1 MVTPPPSSYRV
12 PPGLD
17 APSTQVIEDRES
29 YLKQSRPDIGRRL
42 SDHELELFATG
53 DPVRCLE
60 EQLDAL
66 MPEFLALHDFGATLT
81 LQLLQLFA
89 REERDRPQTLTIR
102 SQGQGMPLATITF
115 VEISS
120 GGEKPLRIYSTDVNA
135 DPQLR
140 QRLGHVLLAH
150 SRLAV
155 MLVAETP
162 RQTLPQLLTPL
173 REAISRGP
181 WTNNE
186 MLFVPLSAMPW
197 LPEEAHK
204 LVDRGGMTVE
214 VSPVPPSL
222 KALRPLMVRTW
233 HEAHTR
239 LQAPRWDTPTE
250 PMGLRPMP
258 ELMPMPVPGSVNW
271 DEFARRCGGL
281 RGVISCCV
289 FDQHS
294 RTPLAHVGERPA
306 PTRLAELGSLL
317 VTQKSDAGRALGLGA
332 NVRDSVISY
341 AQQQLLL
348 LPLPGHPGVAL
359 VVIVN
364 MRQGSAALVRA
375 QIEKFIP

>member
-1 MVTPPPSSYRV
+1 MPPPSYRV

-17 APSTQVIEDRES
+17 APATQAIDDRED
-29 YLKQSRPDIGRRL
+29 YLKQSHPDIGRRL
-42 SDHELELFATG
+42 SDHELELFASG
-53 DPVRCLE
+53 DPVKCLE

-66 MPEFLALHDFGATLT
+66 MPDFVALHDFGATLT

-89 REERDRPQTLTIR
+89 REDRDRPQTLTLR

-120 GGEKPLRIYSTDVNA
+120 GGDKPLRIYSTDVNA
-135 DPQLR
+135 EPQLR
-140 QRLGHVLLAH
+140 QRLGQVLLSH

-155 MLVAETP
+155 LLVAETP
-162 RQTLPQLLTPL
+162 RQALPNLLRPM
-173 REAISRGP
+173 REAIARGP

-186 MLFVPLSAMPW
+186 LLFVPLSSMPW

-204 LVDRGGMTVE
+204 LVDRGGLTVE
-214 VSPVPPSL
+214 VAPVPASL
-222 KALRPLMVRTW
+222 KALRPMVVRTW
-233 HEAHTR
+233 HEAHAR

-258 ELMPMPVPGSVNW
+258 EVLPMPVPGSVDW

-294 RTPLAHVGERPA
+294 RAPLAHVGDRPA
-306 PTRLAELGSLL
+306 PARLAELGSQLIQQ
-317 VTQKSDAGRALGLGA
+317 TSDAGRGLGLGA
-332 NVRDSVISY
+332 SVRDSVISF
-341 AQQQLLL
+341 AQQQVLL
-348 LPLPGHPGVAL
+348 LPLPGHPGVVL
-359 VVIVN
+359 VVVVN

>member
-1 MVTPPPSSYRV
+1 MPPSSYRV

-17 APSTQVIEDRES
+17 APATQAIDDRED
-29 YLKQSRPDIGRRL
+29 YLKQSHPDIGRRL
-42 SDHELELFATG
+42 SDHELELFASG
-53 DPVRCLE
+53 DPVKCLE

-66 MPEFLALHDFGATLT
+66 MPDFVALHDFGATLT

-89 REERDRPQTLTIR
+89 REDRDRPQTLTLR

-120 GGEKPLRIYSTDVNA
+120 GGDKPLRIYSTDVNA
-135 DPQLR
+135 EPQLR
-140 QRLGHVLLAH
+140 QRLGQVLLSH

-155 MLVAETP
+155 LLVAETP
-162 RQTLPQLLTPL
+162 RQALPNLLRPM
-173 REAISRGP
+173 REAIARGP

-186 MLFVPLSAMPW
+186 LLFVPLSSMPW

-204 LVDRGGMTVE
+204 LVDRGGLTVE
-214 VSPVPPSL
+214 VAPVPASL
-222 KALRPLMVRTW
+222 KALRPMVVRTW
-233 HEAHTR
+233 HEAHAR

-258 ELMPMPVPGSVNW
+258 EVLPMPVPGSVDW

-294 RTPLAHVGERPA
+294 RAPLAHVGDRPA
-306 PTRLAELGSLL
+306 PARLAELGSQLIQQ
-317 VTQKSDAGRALGLGA
+317 TSDAGRGLGLGA
-332 NVRDSVISY
+332 SVRDSVISF
-341 AQQQLLL
+341 AQQQVLL
-348 LPLPGHPGVAL
+348 LPLPGHPGVVL
-359 VVIVN
+359 VVVVN